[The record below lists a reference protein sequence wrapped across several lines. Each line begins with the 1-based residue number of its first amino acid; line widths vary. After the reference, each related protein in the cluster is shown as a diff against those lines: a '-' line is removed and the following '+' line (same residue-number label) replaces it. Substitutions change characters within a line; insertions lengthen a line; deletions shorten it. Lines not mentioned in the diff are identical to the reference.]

1 MQLRRSLHAF
11 YTFDMGLVEA
21 YFRTFDLL
29 LEERHPQ
36 LLQHFLSLGLDTDI
50 FLVDWMYTLF
60 TRYAAAAVAFVVA
73 AAAVAAAAEALLPKP
88 ISCTLHVHQ
97 EENCCSCCCCSCCCC
112 CCCVRV

>member
-60 TRYAAAAVAFVVA
+60 TRYAAAAVAALVSVA

-97 EENCCSCCCCSCCCC
+97 EENCCSCCCC